1 MDVIKTSLIIGIA
14 VTLYYLLLQWPNQQ
28 PITQIQKEKPIE
40 ESFIVD
46 SNDSLTDTLAPME
59 RPAPTTEPTPKVGR
73 VYQIE
78 NEDLLLFVDAK
89 SGRIIR
95 SKLKSF
101 NRSLNDE
108 NSLELFGEAG
118 GNLYIANSGFYVTGG
133 GKYLEPNF
141 SSLRSER
148 GADGSLVYTLFGES
162 EGFYYQRKLKLER
175 FGYSVVVEDS
185 ATSGLDYETAL
196 TPYVVL
202 ERNGVNDAKGGF
214 MDPERF
220 AYLGPVFSTADDVYE
235 KYDFGDIGETP
246 FRKTSVGGWVALIQH
261 YFLTAWVPEQ
271 GGAYKY
277 QGQWS
282 SGPQRYLI
290 GYTSPNIT
298 IDSGGVAKTTN
309 TLYVGP
315 KYPGELSKIQ
325 EDLGLTVDYGFLFW
339 LGKPMYWVLEWG
351 YELFKN
357 WGLAI
362 IFLTV
367 VVKLVLWPLAAKS
380 YVSMGKMRI
389 AAPKMQAIQER
400 YADDK
405 QKLSQEMMEFYKK
418 EGVNPL
424 GGCLPMFLQFPFF
437 IAFYWVL
444 LETVQL
450 RHSGFL
456 WIDDLSAMDPYFVLP
471 ILNGLGMYMSQKM
484 TPTPPSADPMTAQM
498 MKFMPVMFAVVF
510 AWFPS
515 GLVLYWLINMF
526 VQIIQQWWY
535 SRTPI
540 TKH

>member
-1 MDVIKTSLIIGIA
+1 MDFIKTSLIIGIA
-14 VTLYYLLLQWPNQQ
+14 VTFYYLLLQWPNEQA
-28 PITQIQKEKPIE
+28 PSENLVDKSNAELILE
-40 ESFIVD
+40 D
-46 SNDSLTDTLAPME
+46 SNDSLTSTFSPME
-59 RPAPTTEPTPKVGR
+59 SPAPIAETSPVVGP
-73 VYQIE
+73 VYEIE
-78 NEDLLLFVDAK
+78 NSDLLLSLDAK
-89 SGRIIR
+89 SGRVVR
-95 SKLKSF
+95 SRLKSF
-101 NRSLNDE
+101 KRSLGGE
-108 NSLELFGEAG
+108 NSLELFGSAG
-118 GNLYIANSGFYVTGG
+118 GNLYIGNSGYYSSNGG
-133 GKYLEPNF
+133 GYLDPNF
-141 SSLRSER
+141 SSLRSKKDV
-148 GADGSLVYTLFGES
+148 DGSLVYTLSGEN
-162 EGFYYQRKLKLER
+162 EGLYYERKLILKES
-175 FGYSVVVEDS
+175 GYSVVIVDS
-185 ATSGLDYETAL
+185 VVSNLDYEVSL
-196 TPYVVL
+196 TPYVVI
-202 ERNGVNDAKGGF
+202 ERNGINDAKGGF
-214 MDPERF
+214 LNPERF
-220 AYLGPVFSTADDVYE
+220 AYLGPVFSTVDDAYE
-235 KYDFGDIGETP
+235 KYNFGDINDAP
-246 FRKTSVGGWVALIQH
+246 FRKTSAGGWVALIQH

-271 GGAYKY
+271 SGAYKY
-277 QGQWS
+277 QGQWADGS
-282 SGPQRYLI
+282 QRYLI
-290 GYTSPNIT
+290 GYTAPNVLLGPGKT
-298 IDSGGVAKTTN
+298 AETTN

-325 EDLGLTVDYGFLFW
+325 ENLGLTVDYGFLFW

-351 YELFKN
+351 YGLFKN

-367 VVKLVLWPLAAKS
+367 VVKLILWPLAAKS
-380 YVSMGKMRI
+380 YVSMGKMRV

-456 WIDDLSAMDPYFVLP
+456 WIEDLSAMDPYFVLP

-498 MKFMPVMFAVVF
+498 MKFMPVMFAVLF

-515 GLVLYWLINMF
+515 GLVLYWLVNML

-540 TKH
+540 YK

>member
-1 MDVIKTSLIIGIA
+1 MDFIKTSLIIGIA
-14 VTLYYLLLQWPNQQ
+14 VTFYYLLLQWPNEQA
-28 PITQIQKEKPIE
+28 PSENLVDKSNTELILE
-40 ESFIVD
+40 D
-46 SNDSLTDTLAPME
+46 SNDSLTSTFSPME
-59 RPAPTTEPTPKVGR
+59 SPAPIAETSPVVGP
-73 VYQIE
+73 VYEIE
-78 NEDLLLFVDAK
+78 NSDLLLSLDAK
-89 SGRIIR
+89 SGRVVR
-95 SKLKSF
+95 SRLKSF
-101 NRSLNDE
+101 KRSLGGE
-108 NSLELFGEAG
+108 NSLELFGSAG
-118 GNLYIANSGFYVTGG
+118 GNLYIGNSGYYSSNGG
-133 GKYLEPNF
+133 GYLDPNF
-141 SSLRSER
+141 SSLRSKKDV
-148 GADGSLVYTLFGES
+148 DGSLVYTLSGEN
-162 EGFYYQRKLKLER
+162 EGLYYERKLILKES
-175 FGYSVVVEDS
+175 GYSVVIVDS
-185 ATSGLDYETAL
+185 VVSNLDYEVSL
-196 TPYVVL
+196 TPYVVI
-202 ERNGVNDAKGGF
+202 ERNGINDAKGGF
-214 MDPERF
+214 LNPERF
-220 AYLGPVFSTADDVYE
+220 AYLGPVFSTVDDAYE
-235 KYDFGDIGETP
+235 KYNFGDINDAP
-246 FRKTSVGGWVALIQH
+246 FRKTSAGGWVALIQH

-271 GGAYKY
+271 SGAYKY
-277 QGQWS
+277 QGQWADGS
-282 SGPQRYLI
+282 QRYLI
-290 GYTSPNIT
+290 GYTAPNVLLGPGKT
-298 IDSGGVAKTTN
+298 AETTN

-325 EDLGLTVDYGFLFW
+325 ENLGLTVDYGFLFW

-351 YELFKN
+351 YGLFKN

-367 VVKLVLWPLAAKS
+367 VVKLILWPLAAKS
-380 YVSMGKMRI
+380 YVSMGKMRV

-456 WIDDLSAMDPYFVLP
+456 WIEDLSAMDPYFVLP

-498 MKFMPVMFAVVF
+498 MKFMPVMFAVLF

-515 GLVLYWLINMF
+515 GLVLYWLVNML

-540 TKH
+540 YK

>member
-1 MDVIKTSLIIGIA
+1 MDFIKTSLIIGIA
-14 VTLYYLLLQWPNQQ
+14 VTFYYLLLQWPNEQA
-28 PITQIQKEKPIE
+28 PSENLADKPNTELILE
-40 ESFIVD
+40 D
-46 SNDSLTDTLAPME
+46 SNDSLTSTFSPME
-59 RPAPTTEPTPKVGR
+59 SPAPIAETSPAVGP
-73 VYQIE
+73 VYEIE
-78 NEDLLLFVDAK
+78 NSDLLLSLDAK
-89 SGRIIR
+89 SGRVVR
-95 SKLKSF
+95 SRLKSF
-101 NRSLNDE
+101 KRSLGGE
-108 NSLELFGEAG
+108 NSLELFGSAG
-118 GNLYIANSGFYVTGG
+118 GNLYIGNSGYYSSNGG
-133 GKYLEPNF
+133 GYLDPNF
-141 SSLRSER
+141 SSLRSKKDV
-148 GADGSLVYTLFGES
+148 DGSLVYTLSGEN
-162 EGFYYQRKLKLER
+162 EGLYYERKLILKES
-175 FGYSVVVEDS
+175 GYSVVIVDS
-185 ATSGLDYETAL
+185 VVSNLDYEVSL
-196 TPYVVL
+196 TPYVVI
-202 ERNGVNDAKGGF
+202 ERNGINDAKGGF
-214 MDPERF
+214 LNPERF
-220 AYLGPVFSTADDVYE
+220 AYLGPVFSTVDDAYE
-235 KYDFGDIGETP
+235 KYNFGDINDAP
-246 FRKTSVGGWVALIQH
+246 FRKTSAGGWVALIQH

-271 GGAYKY
+271 SGAYKY
-277 QGQWS
+277 QGQWADGS
-282 SGPQRYLI
+282 QRYLI
-290 GYTSPNIT
+290 GYTAPNVLLGPGKT
-298 IDSGGVAKTTN
+298 AETTN

-325 EDLGLTVDYGFLFW
+325 ENLGLTVDYGFLFW

-351 YELFKN
+351 YGLFKN

-367 VVKLVLWPLAAKS
+367 VVKLILWPLAAKS
-380 YVSMGKMRI
+380 YVSMGKMRV

-456 WIDDLSAMDPYFVLP
+456 WIEDLSAMDPYFVLP

-498 MKFMPVMFAVVF
+498 MKFMPVMFAVLF

-515 GLVLYWLINMF
+515 GLVLYWLVNML

-540 TKH
+540 YK